1 MASLIH
7 SVLEERVHK
16 KLYFRY
22 KNIESHARA
31 FLPLNIS
38 AAGSVAPKH
47 LSICTPKD

>member
-38 AAGSVAPKH
+38 AAGSV
-47 LSICTPKD
+47 TQTFVNMYF